1 MFNSFL
7 LTKKILDSI
16 QAGDVRIYAKKMNIQ
31 GASCGDVIFI
41 NPYRPDP
48 LTTLVH
54 EMIHVIYPSLKE
66 KEVEKMALLWGYKST
81 WNQKKALLQELVL
94 I

>member
-1 MFNSFL
+1 VINPSR
-7 LTKKILDSI
+7 LTKKILASI
-16 QAGDVRIYAKKMNIQ
+16 QGGEVRVYAKKMNIQ

-66 KEVEKMALLWGYKST
+66 KEVEKMALLWGYKSN
-81 WNQKKALLQELVL
+81 WNQKKSLLQELIL